1 MAALEHRPPSW
12 IPPAPIVV
20 HRSRR
25 IAAPAAVVW
34 RQIADHERWPE
45 WFTALQRVRVTTG
58 AEGVGGG
65 REVKLAKP
73 TSVTIGEVFTAW
85 EPERTF
91 AFTLVSAPRSLA
103 SMAEIIELDETDG
116 ATTISY
122 TQGIEPS
129 RGFGWFWKLSRHRL
143 GRELDKA
150 LDALAVRVESN
161 PG

>member
-1 MAALEHRPPSW
+1 M
-12 IPPAPIVV
+12 
-20 HRSRR
+20 
-25 IAAPAAVVW
+25 
-34 RQIADHERWPE
+34 
-45 WFTALQRVRVTTG
+45 QRVRVTTG

-73 TSVTIGEVFTAW
+73 TAVTIGEVFTAW
-85 EPERTF
+85 DPERTF
-91 AFTLVSAPRSLA
+91 AFTLISAPPSLA
-103 SMAEIIELDETDG
+103 SMAEIIELNETDG

-122 TQGIEPS
+122 MQGIEPS

-150 LDALAVRVESN
+150 LDALAARVESN